1 MCAVCGTD
9 MCEAVGLAN
18 ELNRLTDELRKERR
32 ASMDLTD
39 VDTEMNTPTAAF
51 CLGRAKGIS
60 AAIEQVEITR
70 KRLQVAGVIA

>member
-1 MCAVCGTD
+1 MCAMCGTD
-9 MCEAVGLAN
+9 MCEAIDLAN

-32 ASMDLTD
+32 ALMDLTD
-39 VDTEMNTPTAAF
+39 INIKMNQLAVAF

>member
-1 MCAVCGTD
+1 

-32 ASMDLTD
+32 ASMDLT
-39 VDTEMNTPTAAF
+39 TEMNTPTAAF